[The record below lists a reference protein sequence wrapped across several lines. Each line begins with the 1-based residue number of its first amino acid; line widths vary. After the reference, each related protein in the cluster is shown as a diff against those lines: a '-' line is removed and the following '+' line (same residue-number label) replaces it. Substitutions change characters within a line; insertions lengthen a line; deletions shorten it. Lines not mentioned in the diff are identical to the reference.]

1 MLKGIY
7 IAASGMAFQAQQL
20 TEVSANLANV
30 NTPGFKRT
38 QALSETFGDLVT
50 AFGAPTPLNRVGMG
64 VVDGGRARWET
75 QGPLTRTSDPLHVA
89 ISGEGYFQ
97 TQDTGGTVKVTRNGD
112 FRLDA
117 QGFLV
122 SQDGA
127 RVLGTDN
134 APIQLGAIAT
144 ETVRVRPDGAIL
156 SGANVVARLKVVG
169 NAQAAGPNFPISLAA
184 APAQAGGFTLEQ
196 GYLEGSNV
204 NVVSEMVNMIT
215 LNRAFSFEQKAITTQ
230 DNLLNKTVN
239 DLGRSS

>member
-38 QALSETFGDLVT
+38 QAMSETFGDLVT
-50 AFGAPTPLNRVGMG
+50 AFSGPTTLNRVGMG
-64 VVDGGRARWET
+64 VVNTGSARWET
-75 QGPLTRTSDPLHVA
+75 QGPLAHTSNPLHMDL
-89 ISGEGYFQ
+89 SGEGYFQ
-97 TQDTGGTVKVTRNGD
+97 TQDAAGTVKVTRNGD

-117 QGFLV
+117 QGFLA
-122 SQDGA
+122 SQDGS

-134 APIQLGAIAT
+134 APIRLGAIAT

-169 NAQAAGPNFPISLAA
+169 NDQAAGPNFPISLAA
-184 APAQAGGFTLEQ
+184 APALTGGFTVEQ

-215 LNRAFSFEQKAITTQ
+215 LNRAFGYEQKAITTQ

>member
-50 AFGAPTPLNRVGMG
+50 AFAAPTQLNRMGMG

-75 QGPLTRTSDPLHVA
+75 QGPLTRTSNPLHLA
-89 ISGEGYFQ
+89 LSGEGYFQ
-97 TQDTGGTVKVTRNGD
+97 TQDAGGTVKVTRNGD

-127 RVLGTDN
+127 RVLGADN
-134 APIQLGAIAT
+134 GPIRLGTLAT
-144 ETVRVRPDGAIL
+144 ETIRVRPDGAVMA
-156 SGANVVARLKVVG
+156 GATVVAKVKVVG
-169 NAQAAGPNFPISLAA
+169 AAQAAGPNFPISLAN
-184 APAQAGGFTLEQ
+184 APALATGFTVEQ

-215 LNRAFSFEQKAITTQ
+215 LNRAFGLGQKAITTQ

-239 DLGRSS
+239 DLGRST